1 MEKAN
6 NPLQCSSDQQLNVS
20 DSAFM
25 FASHWT
31 GATLA
36 EPPLTKRYDE
46 VRGFVLNKL
55 TLKHPCHNQV
65 VERHIRV
72 VSGGA
77 SKVLG
82 VMDTS
87 DKNLNQGGFKWKH
100 LKAKNSTQ
108 FQLNK

>member
-20 DSAFM
+20 DSAFK

-36 EPPLTKRYDE
+36 EPTLTKRYTDDE
-46 VRGFVLNKL
+46 LRGFVLNKL

-72 VSGGA
+72 GWA
-77 SKVLG
+77 SKVCATTEM
-82 VMDTS
+82 MDTW
-87 DKNLNQGGFKWKH
+87 DKNKEAYDNI
-100 LKAKNSTQ
+100 
-108 FQLNK
+108 